1 MIKKIKNHLKKFREH
16 IRKISKNYRWEVRFN
31 NLNKKYEEALLEIEK
46 LNNKI
51 NSDDKLAI
59 IADKDRSIVR
69 YKRII
74 DNLRRD
80 NKELMK
86 ETKLNK

>member
-1 MIKKIKNHLKKFREH
+1 MKKKIKEHIKRFREH

-51 NSDDKLAI
+51 NTDEKLLI
-59 IADKDRSIVR
+59 IADKDRSILR

-74 DNLRRD
+74 ETLRKD
-80 NKELMK
+80 NKELRERK
-86 ETKLNK
+86 

>member
-1 MIKKIKNHLKKFREH
+1 MIKKIKGHFAKFKEH

-31 NLNKKYEEALLEIEK
+31 NLNKKYEEALIEIEK

-51 NSDDKLAI
+51 NSDEKLLI
-59 IADKDRSIVR
+59 IADKDRSILR

-74 DNLRRD
+74 DNLRED
-80 NKELMK
+80 NKKLMK